1 MQEGTSYTQGWVRGQ
16 ISYTKGGRHYLHGG
30 DEYNIQGG
38 MDGHPYK
45 WGNRPYIQGGHLS
58 YKKTRF
64 NIIGT

>member
-1 MQEGTSYTQGWVRGQ
+1 MHHARGHIIYTSVGP

-45 WGNRPYIQGGHLS
+45 EGPIS